1 MHGDPA
7 TWDDRRHELKCHLRI
22 QCERKR
28 AREIMQF
35 DVSARQIK
43 GGVLYSARFVNR
55 SAFVSNGNAAAVV
68 PPMLSW

>member
-22 QCERKR
+22 QCERER

-35 DVSARQIK
+35 DGSARQIK
-43 GGVLYSARFVNR
+43 GDSPARG
-55 SAFVSNGNAAAVV
+55 S
-68 PPMLSW
+68 